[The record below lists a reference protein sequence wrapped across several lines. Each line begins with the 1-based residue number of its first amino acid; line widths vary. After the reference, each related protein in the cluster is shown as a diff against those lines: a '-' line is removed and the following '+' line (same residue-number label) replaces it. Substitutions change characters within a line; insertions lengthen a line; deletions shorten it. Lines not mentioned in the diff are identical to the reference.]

1 MINHYRSLTMEERI
15 LLHEIVLRNK
25 KSTMDIDMD
34 ILPIM
39 KQNVVVTY
47 IKTAIERQLKDGE
60 GMETAKAI
68 LKKIEG

>member
-47 IKTAIERQLKDGE
+47 IKTAMEGQLKDGE